1 MQQKQATEIDRNMKI
16 KTGIEETDIVFYDAK
31 SDSFD
36 LYGLLW
42 EERFKRIPTEVAE
55 AASEGVSYMHTST
68 AGGRLRFVTD
78 SEYVAISCKVDK
90 LMNFS
95 IIPLSGTCGFSL
107 YADGIFKSGVYP
119 ALGMKDGFESIVHF
133 GDKKM
138 REIMIRF
145 PIYCD
150 VEELLVGVQEDAVIQ
165 KAPKYSIQTPV
176 VFYGSSITQGGCMMR
191 PGSEYVSV
199 LSDWLDF
206 DFINLGFAG
215 NAKGEKAIAEYIAGL
230 RMSAFVLDY
239 DYNAPTSEFLES
251 THEPFF
257 QTIRKQQPKLP
268 ILMISAPNF
277 HYLKDAQ
284 IRREI
289 IKRTYQ
295 NAKQQGDNKVWF
307 IDGETLWGEEWHRCT
322 IDCVHPNDLGGL
334 RMAETIAPVLEKI
347 LKEEI

>member
-107 YADGIFKSGVYP
+107 YADGIFKSGLYP

-133 GDKKM
+133 GDKK
-138 REIMIRF
+138 
-145 PIYCD
+145 
-150 VEELLVGVQEDAVIQ
+150 
-165 KAPKYSIQTPV
+165 
-176 VFYGSSITQGGCMMR
+176 
-191 PGSEYVSV
+191 
-199 LSDWLDF
+199 
-206 DFINLGFAG
+206 
-215 NAKGEKAIAEYIAGL
+215 
-230 RMSAFVLDY
+230 
-239 DYNAPTSEFLES
+239 
-251 THEPFF
+251 
-257 QTIRKQQPKLP
+257 
-268 ILMISAPNF
+268 
-277 HYLKDAQ
+277 
-284 IRREI
+284 
-289 IKRTYQ
+289 
-295 NAKQQGDNKVWF
+295 
-307 IDGETLWGEEWHRCT
+307 
-322 IDCVHPNDLGGL
+322 CVRL
-334 RMAETIAPVLEKI
+334 
-347 LKEEI
+347 